1 MLVKEANAEV
11 IITKM
16 VITINYLADGLKCR
30 SLWNCKIQCAG
41 CHNFVIIFCCT
52 KFMTQDILYIY
63 KKEYILYFFFLNA

>member
-16 VITINYLADGLKCR
+16 VITISYLADGLKRR

-41 CHNFVIIFCCT
+41 CHNFVTIFCCT
-52 KFMTQDILYIY
+52 KFMTQDILYM
-63 KKEYILYFFFLNA
+63 